1 VNEVF
6 SIIGIIGAICF
17 ALSGLPQAIK
27 SWKDGHSRG
36 IATATVWLWLV
47 GEAATLA
54 YTYHKYP
61 DDYILILNYLSNV
74 ILVGIVFKYKYWAR
88 NINE

>member
-1 VNEVF
+1 MDKIF

-27 SWKDGHSRG
+27 SYKDGHSKG

-47 GEAATLA
+47 GEGATLL
-54 YTYHKYP
+54 YTYYKYP
-61 DDYILILNYLSNV
+61 NDYILLLNYLSNV
-74 ILVGIVFKYKYWAR
+74 ILVGIVFKYKYWTR
-88 NINE
+88 NQ